1 MTWIY
6 SILFTSLAFVSEGTI
21 AEVPAAQSEILTAER
36 GQTDV
41 TERIDQTFPLN
52 PDGRVSLSNINGS
65 VIVEAWDRN
74 EVRVEAVKTADS
86 AETLAL
92 IDVKINSLP
101 ERIRIEADY
110 QNMRNRQGGD
120 WSRRRSEVSFKLS
133 VPRGA
138 ILNEIEVVNGSITVS
153 NFVNIT
159 KVSTVNGKV
168 IARDLRGNANLSTV
182 NGEVDC
188 EFQSVDPTSR
198 ISLST
203 VNGRVNLVLP
213 SNVSATI
220 KADTLN
226 GSIVNDFGLQVRKG
240 EYVGRDLHG
249 RIGNGES
256 QIKLDSVN
264 GRLSITRKN
273 DGGTPNPV
281 TNLLRGD
288 AGNGVDES
296 RSARVNRDIDRSVQV
311 SKAQASVAARAAKK
325 ELEKLRPE
333 LENMKELENLKI
345 EVPTIAIKTGIEV
358 GLKAAEESLA
368 ALRDV
373 NFISGLP
380 NLSRSQGSFVLKGRP
395 DVIVN
400 ADGCNVNVRGTSATD
415 VRYSF
420 TDVTRS
426 RLGSEATVNEKQ
438 DGNKI
443 TLTVDAS
450 SDLGRSLGSGRG
462 GCRLDV
468 FAPSEADVTITT
480 EGDVRVSGI
489 KGKVQINGDENSIN
503 VRDVDGTLSVNSD
516 GGLIRVVG
524 FTGDVRGRTE
534 LGELHLEGRFRSIDV
549 GGDGTKVFLAIPAGI
564 GATINSRTAPQAQN
578 IELKQSS
585 DSSWTVGDGSNK
597 YEFKLGSGTLTIRDT
612 QSN

>member
-21 AEVPAAQSEILTAER
+21 PEMPAAQSEIRTVES

-41 TERIDQTFPLN
+41 TEKIDQTFPLN

-65 VIVEAWDRN
+65 VVVEAWDRN

-92 IDVKINSLP
+92 IDVKINAVP

-110 QNMRNRQGGD
+110 QNMRKGQGGN
-120 WSRRRSEVSFKLS
+120 WSRRRSEVTFKLS
-133 VPRGA
+133 MPRGA
-138 ILNEIEVVNGSITVS
+138 VLNEIEVVNGSITVS

-159 KVSTVNGKV
+159 KVSTVNGTV
-168 IARDLRGNANLSTV
+168 IARDLRGTANLSTV

-198 ISLST
+198 ISLGT

-220 KADTLN
+220 KANTLN
-226 GSIVNDFGLQVRKG
+226 GSIMNDFGLQVRKG
-240 EYVGRDLHG
+240 EYIGRDLHG
-249 RIGNGES
+249 KIGSGES

-281 TNLLRGD
+281 TNLLRSA
-288 AGNGVDES
+288 AGTGVDES
-296 RSARVNRDIDRSVQV
+296 RSARVNRDINRSVQV
-311 SKAQASVAARAAKK
+311 SKAQASVAAQAAKK

-333 LENMKELENLKI
+333 LEKMKELENLRI
-345 EVPTIAIKTGIEV
+345 EVPTIAITTGIEV

-368 ALRDV
+368 ALRDS
-373 NFISGLP
+373 NFVSGLP
-380 NLSRSQGSFVLKGRP
+380 NLSRSEGSFVLKGRP
-395 DVIVN
+395 DLIVN
-400 ADGCNVNVRGTSATD
+400 ADGCNVNVRGTSAAS

-426 RLGSEATVNEKQ
+426 RLGSDATVNEKQ
-438 DGNKI
+438 DGNTI
-443 TLTVDAS
+443 TLTVDAAL
-450 SDLGRSLGSGRG
+450 DLGRSLGSGRG

-489 KGKVQINGDENSIN
+489 KGKVQINGEENSIN
-503 VRDVDGTLSVNSD
+503 VRDVDGMLSINSD
-516 GGLIRVVG
+516 GGMIRVVG
-524 FTGDVRGRTE
+524 FTGDVRGRTK

-549 GGDGTKVFLAIPAGI
+549 GGDGTNVFLAIPAGI
-564 GATINSRTAPQAQN
+564 GATINSKTAPQAQN

-597 YEFKLGSGTLTIRDT
+597 YEFKLGNGTLTIRDT